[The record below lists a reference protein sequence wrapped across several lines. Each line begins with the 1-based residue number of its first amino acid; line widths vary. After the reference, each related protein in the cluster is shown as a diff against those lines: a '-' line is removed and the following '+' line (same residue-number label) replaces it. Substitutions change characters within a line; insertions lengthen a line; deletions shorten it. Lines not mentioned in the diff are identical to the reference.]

1 MKMLLSFLNKFRQHR
16 AVLAPIRLTSFF
28 SMAALLFAMT
38 VVTPTTTF
46 AQRGSTSKGG
56 VERNSKAQSRKSG
69 IAARSTSSR
78 SDSRATPSQSS
89 SKRAQSSSKS
99 RSRASGT
106 SRSAVRSINRSGSAG
121 GSGSVSDSRTRASS
135 RGSVGSS
142 GRSDRIVINGRRARL
157 SLPHVRAT
165 YRSHGNSHVRFR
177 TRIHVPSRR
186 VVYHRP
192 HTRIN
197 VHLTWPWTIRY
208 QRHWSPRYTYRQVVV
223 VRSDW
228 GRSHRTSRI
237 EMETTYRHQ
246 VRWANDEYAV
256 LDVSIEKIAL
266 YDNGRYIGMVDRI
279 PEHLSRIEATV
290 FRNGDIAFDRDVF
303 LVGDRRD
310 GFELISTS
318 FQDGYAGSGSGW
330 DQDMA
335 VGRVYLRSQKVGLHG
350 TAAFTTRVPIEAMP
364 R

>member
-1 MKMLLSFLNKFRQHR
+1 MKMLLSFLNKFRRHR

-78 SDSRATPSQSS
+78 SDSRATPS
-89 SKRAQSSSKS
+89 QSSSKS

-335 VGRVYLRSQKVGLHG
+335 VGRIYLRSQKVGLHG